1 MATQERV
8 DLLLGSILVLRARSN
23 FVAAVVYVLMVR
35 IVVILIEEVVEES
48 LVE

>member
-8 DLLLGSILVLRARSN
+8 YLLLGSILVLRARST
-23 FVAAVVYVLMVR
+23 FVAVVVCVLLVR
-35 IVVILIEEVVEES
+35 MVVILIEEVVEES